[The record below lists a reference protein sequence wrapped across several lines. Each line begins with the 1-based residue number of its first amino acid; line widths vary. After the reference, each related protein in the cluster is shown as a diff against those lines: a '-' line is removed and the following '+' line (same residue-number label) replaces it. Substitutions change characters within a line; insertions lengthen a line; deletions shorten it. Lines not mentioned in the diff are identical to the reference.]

1 MRKLRAL
8 WMRVPGT
15 LSRRNHEEFEDEL
28 AFHLDRHVQ
37 DGIRSGLSAE
47 EARRQAL
54 IRLGG
59 LDQTRQAWRDRN
71 GLPYAEAIGRDTLYG
86 FRWLRKHRGVTLAAV
101 FSIGLG
107 IGANVTIFSM
117 VNRFLL
123 RPAPV
128 GDAGSLLRIE
138 TVQTGGFY
146 SSELSFPLYQDILN
160 QARSFS
166 AVAAYVELI
175 PASIGGRGEPERV
188 WGQAVT
194 TNFFDV
200 TQLRMALGR
209 GFAQGED
216 HNPEVVL
223 GHALWRRRFNGD
235 PDVIGKAVPLSGHN
249 FTVVGVAPV
258 GFHSVDQLLNTE
270 FWVPLRSAN
279 TLSIDMG
286 NPAERDHQWL
296 AVIGRLRPGTSG
308 RDANSELQTLAARLA
323 QSYPNTNKQMTFAI
337 HQAGTLP
344 MRERG
349 QVEIFLSA
357 LLVVVLLVLAI
368 AAANVANLLLAQA
381 ASRQRDMAVHL
392 ALGATRGRLRRQM
405 LMESLMLGIV
415 GGVLGVGLAVS
426 ATRSLSSVQLPLP
439 IPLDINFAVDWR
451 VLLFAFALSI
461 VSGLLL
467 GAVPAWVATRPMLMR
482 ALKGEEVLSR
492 SRRRI
497 SLRNVLLAGQI
508 AMSVILLSL
517 TGLFLRS
524 LMTATTIDI
533 GFHPHGVVMLS
544 VDPRLHGYS
553 PERTVLFLNQ
563 LQQRVTSLPGVVSAA
578 CTDLPPLSVGGRSDG
593 LSVGGKSGESE
604 IGTDLYMA
612 TPGFFAT
619 MGVPLIAG
627 REFGNEPPGGAIR
640 AVVNRAFAEHV
651 FAGKNPLGEH
661 VSGAGRTYEIVGVI
675 GSMKS
680 RTLGEETR
688 PVLYRDLSQ
697 SIGGDPSFLGYTIVV
712 RTSADAAALIEPV
725 RRQIAAL
732 DPTLAVFNVETM
744 DEHICSAYFLPRLA
758 ATLFGVFGGIGLV
771 LAAVGLYGVMS
782 YSVSRRTRE
791 IGIRMALGAQPRA
804 VGLLFLRHGI
814 VLTLISIALGWPAAW
829 IISKLVRSFLY
840 GIQPHDAPTFTTV
853 PIVLAAVALAACW
866 IPARRAS
873 LVDPAETL
881 RTE

>member
-8 WMRVPGT
+8 LIRVTGMF
-15 LSRRNHEEFEDEL
+15 SRRNHEQFEDEL
-28 AFHLDRHVQ
+28 AFHMDCHVQ

-47 EARRQAL
+47 EAKRKAL

-59 LDQTRQAWRDRN
+59 LDQARQGWRDRN
-71 GLPYAEAIGRDTLYG
+71 GLPYIEAIGRDIVYA
-86 FRWLRKHRGVTLAAV
+86 FRWLRKHRGVTLASV
-101 FSIGLG
+101 LSIGLG
-107 IGANVTIFSM
+107 IGANITIFSM
-117 VNRFLL
+117 VDRFLL

-128 GDAGSLLRIE
+128 GDAGTLLRIE

-146 SSELSFPLYQDILN
+146 SSELSYPLYQDILN
-160 QARSFS
+160 QAQSFS
-166 AVAAYVELI
+166 AVAAYDELI

-200 TQLRMALGR
+200 TQLRMVLGR

-223 GHALWRRRFNGD
+223 GHALWRRRFNAD
-235 PDVIGKAVPLSGHN
+235 RDVIGKSVLLSGHT

-270 FWVPLRSAN
+270 FWVPLWSAN
-279 TLSIDMG
+279 TLAVDMG
-286 NPAERDHQWL
+286 NSGQRNHQWL
-296 AVIGRLRPGTSG
+296 AVIGRLRSGTSS
-308 RDANSELQTLAARLA
+308 REANSELQTLAARLA
-323 QSYPNTNKQMTFAI
+323 QSYPDTNKQMTFAM

-357 LLVVVLLVLAI
+357 LLIVVLLVLAI

-381 ASRQRDMAVHL
+381 AARQRDMAVCL
-392 ALGATRGRLRRQM
+392 ALGATRWWLRRQS
-405 LMESLMLGIV
+405 LLESLMLGIA
-415 GGVLGVGLAVS
+415 GGAVGVGLAVW
-426 ATRSLSSVQLPLP
+426 AVRSLSSLQLPLP
-439 IPLDINFAVDWR
+439 IPLDLNFALDWR
-451 VLLFAFALSI
+451 VLLFAFALSV

-467 GAVPAWVATRPMLMR
+467 GAVPAWVVARPMLMR

-492 SRRRI
+492 PGRRI
-497 SLRNVLLAGQI
+497 SLRNMLLVGQI
-508 AMSVILLSL
+508 SMSVILLSL
-517 TGLFLRS
+517 TVLFLRS
-524 LMTATTIDI
+524 LMSAATIDI
-533 GFHPHGVVMLS
+533 GFRPHGLVMLS

-553 PERTVLFLNQ
+553 PERTVIFLNQ
-563 LQQRVTSLPGVVSAA
+563 LQQRVASLPGVASVA

-593 LSVGGKSGESE
+593 LSGSGKSSEPE

-619 MGVPLIAG
+619 MNVPLIAG
-627 REFGNEPPGGAIR
+627 REFANEPRGEAIP

-651 FAGKNPLGEH
+651 FGGKNPLGEH
-661 VSGAGRTYEIVGVI
+661 VSGAGRTYEIVGLI
-675 GSMKS
+675 GNMKS

-688 PVLYRDLSQ
+688 PVLYRDMRQ
-697 SIGGDPSFLGYTIVV
+697 SIGGDPSFLGYTIIV
-712 RTSADAAALIEPV
+712 RASADAASLIEPV
-725 RRQIAAL
+725 RRQIAEL
-732 DPTLAVFNVETM
+732 DPTMAVFNVETM
-744 DEHICSAYFLPRLA
+744 DEHIRSAYFLPRLA
-758 ATLFGVFGGIGLV
+758 ASLFGVFGGIGLV

-791 IGIRMALGAQPRA
+791 IGIRMALGAQSST
-804 VGLLFLRHGI
+804 VELLFLRHGL
-814 VLTLISIALGWPAAW
+814 VLRLIAIALGWPAAW
-829 IISKLVRSFLY
+829 IVSKLVRSFLY
-840 GIQPHDAPTFTTV
+840 GIQPHDALTFVTV
-853 PIVLAAVALAACW
+853 PIVLAAVALVACW